1 MKTRFYAGTEDGRSL
16 SIRRVDESFHGAT
29 VFISFR
35 TVFIIIVLAVIFAAS
50 YRFVRHTHKGEASI
64 SNEENYAV
72 KNVQTVSSEIEEK
85 KGIVFPESS
94 TSLLSEKDIEILKA
108 GDDFQNK
115 LRAAINEIYA
125 RNNLDFEKESITEY
139 YLQFDWY
146 NPVREEVPW
155 EDFNTIEQAN
165 LALLIRV
172 EEEFGFR

>member
-1 MKTRFYAGTEDGRSL
+1 MISRFYAGTEDGRSL
-16 SIRRVDESFHGAT
+16 SVRRVEESFQGAT
-29 VFISFR
+29 VFVSYRAIL
-35 TVFIIIVLAVIFAAS
+35 IIILSVFFIAAYYFIRSDRQVAAS
-50 YRFVRHTHKGEASI
+50 IR
-64 SNEENYAV
+64 NEENYTVQNA
-72 KNVQTVSSEIEEK
+72 QTVTSQIEEK

-94 TSLLSEKDIEILKA
+94 TSLLSEKDIETLKA

-172 EEEFGFR
+172 EEEYGFR